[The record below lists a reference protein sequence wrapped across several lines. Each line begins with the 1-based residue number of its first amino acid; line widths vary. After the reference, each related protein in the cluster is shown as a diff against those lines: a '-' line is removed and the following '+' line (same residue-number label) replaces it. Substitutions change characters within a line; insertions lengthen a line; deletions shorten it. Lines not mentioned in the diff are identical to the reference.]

1 MGSQGNLQLVAQ
13 NEVFEDQFGVAS
25 KERADQAKNQLEE
38 FDHRGRLAAGSCEPL
53 PSPNHQPGI
62 SRAAVPRIRIYFCPP
77 TPTGWLPNT
86 SPRIRVVFV
95 LSQHI
100 PGTSLSP
107 IGKQPDIVGR
117 DIQEVAEQ
125 IIQRDH

>member
-77 TPTGWLPNT
+77 TGASGLAPA
-86 SPRIRVVFV
+86 
-95 LSQHI
+95 HI
-100 PGTSLSP
+100 PLVGPSSGIVNRHLSP
-107 IGKQPDIVGR
+107 DS
-117 DIQEVAEQ
+117 
-125 IIQRDH
+125 